1 MRAVSYHGVTS
12 RTIRVVAAGLAAAA
26 LFTASACSSDDPTAP
41 NNNGRPPNQI
51 KLYGTDGNMG
61 NSFGALFKKHPGA
74 LDGMIGTTPLTPL
87 SATFKNKLLALDKN
101 LQDYLYAGESYD
113 AVVISA
119 LAAETAGT
127 TEPKAIAAQINGVTA
142 GGTTCTT
149 PRACLQLIHKGKD
162 IQYRGISIQF
172 GGFTDAGEPSA
183 SMYGTLHF
191 GADNAIDDG
200 KTEYVPAGDTALTT
214 TKPAPARSGGTSGA
228 GPLKIGALLPKTG
241 SLAGMGPPM
250 FTGAELGIKEIN
262 AAGGVLGDPVEYVE
276 SDDGTESKVAKV
288 NVAKL
293 IDQGVHVIIGASG
306 SSITTDILPQVVRAG
321 VILFSPCNTAAS
333 LSTADDKGLYFRTA
347 PADGLQAKALTD
359 IIMRDGARKVYI
371 VARADEYGEGL
382 RDGVKDLLL
391 SAGVPDKD
399 IDSYAYNIDTPDFS
413 NLGAE
418 VKQFQP
424 DAVLVVGFEESAD
437 AILAIEAAGL
447 TVHN

>member
-1 MRAVSYHGVTS
+1 MHVVSHRGVTS
-12 RTIRVVAAGLAAAA
+12 RTIRVVAAALAAAA
-26 LFTASACSSDDPTAP
+26 LFTATACSSKDPTAP
-41 NNNGRPPNQI
+41 DNPGRLANQI

-61 NSFGALFKKHPGA
+61 NSFGALFKTHPGA
-74 LDGMIGTTPLTPL
+74 LDGMVGTTPLTPL
-87 SATFKNKLLALDKN
+87 SATFKSKLLAINKN

-113 AVVISA
+113 AVVISS
-119 LAAETAGT
+119 LAAEIAGT
-127 TEPKAIAAQINGVTA
+127 TNPKAIAAQINGVTA
-142 GGTTCTT
+142 GGTTCTS
-149 PRACLQLIHKGKD
+149 PRACLGLIHAGKD
-162 IQYRGISIQF
+162 IQYRGVSIQF

-183 SMYGTLHF
+183 SMYGTLHY

-200 KTEYVPAGDTALTT
+200 KTEFVPAGDTALAT
-214 TKPAPARSGGTSGA
+214 TKAAPARQPNA
-228 GPLKIGALLPKTG
+228 NGPGHLKIGALLPKSG
-241 SLAGMGPPM
+241 SLEGMGPPM
-250 FTGAELGIKEIN
+250 FTGAELGVKEVN
-262 AAGGVLGDPVEYVE
+262 AAGGVLGNPVDYIE
-276 SDDGTESKVAKV
+276 SDDGTSASVAKV
-288 NVAKL
+288 NVVKL
-293 IDQGVHVIIGASG
+293 ITEGVHVIIGASG
-306 SSITTDILPQVVRAG
+306 SSISTAILPQVIRAG

-333 LSTADDKGLYFRTA
+333 LSTVDDNGLYFRTA

-382 RDGVKDLLL
+382 RDGVKQLLQ
-391 SAGVPDKD
+391 SAGVQDKD

-447 TVHN
+447 TVRN